1 MKTSLSTPQIKSIEA
16 KILNISRTTG
26 RSSMETRTLFLLERA
41 VARIL
46 LDSLLQDH
54 LVFKGGYVALRIY
67 QSTRFTSDIDA
78 VIKGL
83 SPEEAI
89 QRIKNAV
96 DHDMGDGAWF
106 VWEGEDTLQT
116 QGEYGGRRLT
126 FRAGI
131 GDIPAKLKN
140 ALIVNIDLGIG
151 DPVTPGPFKTET
163 TCTLGEGSL
172 SWQVYPI
179 ETMLAEKIHALVVLG
194 DNNSRSKDVYDID
207 LFWPQA
213 NIENLRLALEATFNF
228 RGDRVPKSFADT
240 IRSIDTTL
248 LKRGWVTATLS
259 LKERPKFESVMES
272 LLEKIGQI

>member
-16 KILNISRTTG
+16 KILNISRATG

-41 VARIL
+41 VARML
-46 LDSLLQDH
+46 LDTWLQNH

-67 QSTRFTSDIDA
+67 QSPRFTSDIDA
-78 VIKGL
+78 VIEGL
-83 SPEEAI
+83 PSEEAI
-89 QRIKNAV
+89 QRIKGAV
-96 DHDMGDGAWF
+96 DRDMGDGAWF

-131 GDIPAKLKN
+131 GEMPSKIKN

-194 DNNSRSKDVYDID
+194 DTNSRSKDVYDID

-213 NIENLRLALEATFNF
+213 NIDNLRLALKATFKF
-228 RGDRVPKSFADT
+228 RGDSVPQSFADT

-248 LKRGWVTATLS
+248 LKKGWVTATLS

-272 LLEKIGQI
+272 LVEKIGQI